1 MKLTVEIIIRIIIAV
16 LLAFSAIHFMTPMLS
31 AIVNIGNITGVAVSV
46 ILFFMVVFR
55 GTFAQMFS
63 RMLSHKGG
71 RIFLFAA
78 GGIACIALIGA
89 VVISCFMV
97 KAMNDKPKNSH
108 TTVVVLGCQINGETP
123 SRMLKRRLDTAYD
136 YLSENSGVK
145 VIVSGGQGSDEVTSE
160 ADVMRKYLLKRGIED
175 SRIYMED
182 KSTSTEENLRFS
194 KEIIAKEGLC
204 EKITI
209 VTDGFHQLRADIL
222 AKKQGIESRNISA
235 STEKWLLPTY
245 WIREIYGV
253 AYYLV
258 FK

>member
-16 LLAFSAIHFMTPMLS
+16 LLVFSAIHFMTPMLS

-63 RMLSHKGG
+63 RMATHKGG
-71 RIFLFAA
+71 RIFLFTA

-97 KAMNDKPKNSH
+97 KAMNDKPKNSQ
-108 TTVVVLGCQINGETP
+108 TTIVVLGCQINGETP
-123 SRMLKRRLDTAYD
+123 SRMLKRRLDAAYD
-136 YLSENSGVK
+136 YLSENSDVK

-175 SRIYMED
+175 SRIFMED

-194 KEIIAKEGLC
+194 KEIIDKEGLC
-204 EKITI
+204 GEITI

-222 AKKQGIESRNISA
+222 AKKQGIEARNISA

>member
-16 LLAFSAIHFMTPMLS
+16 LLVFSAIHFMTPMLS

-63 RMLSHKGG
+63 RMLTHKGG
-71 RIFLFAA
+71 RIFLFTA
-78 GGIACIALIGA
+78 GGIACIALIAA

-97 KAMNDKPKNSH
+97 KAMNDKPKNSQ

-123 SRMLKRRLDTAYD
+123 SRMLKRRLDAAYD
-136 YLSENSGVK
+136 YLSENSDVK

-175 SRIYMED
+175 SRIFMED

-194 KEIIAKEGLC
+194 KEIIDKEGLC
-204 EKITI
+204 GEITI

-222 AKKQGIESRNISA
+222 AKKQGIEARNISA